1 MRSIWS
7 GYLSFGTILIPVRQY
22 AASGNLHVS
31 FHQVHKTDCGRVRY
45 KKVCEKDGEELK
57 PEDIIK
63 AYIVGGDC
71 LKFTDEELNVLKPF
85 SKKIMEILGLCNM
98 EEIPLAA
105 LSKPYYLGTDS
116 PKKGGAG
123 KSFLLLK
130 EAMIKS
136 SKVAVVKWVSRTNEY
151 LGMLQP
157 HGRGLLLKQLLYH
170 EQVKSMDEVEIL
182 EAEVDSELVDKGVKA
197 VEKMTF
203 KFDWTK
209 YTETYTHEVKE
220 LIEKKFLGEEL
231 EVTEFKLPETRSIEA
246 ELEKMLE
253 GK

>member
-7 GYLSFGTILIPVRQY
+7 GYLSFGSILIPVRQY

-45 KKVCEKDGEELK
+45 KKVCEKDGEELN

-63 AYIVGGDC
+63 AYIVGGEC
-71 LKFTDEELNVLKPF
+71 LKFTDEELDSLKPF
-85 SKKIMEILGLCNM
+85 STKIMEIVGFCYI
-98 EEIPLAA
+98 EEIPMEA
-105 LSKPYYLGTDS
+105 LNKPYYIGTDS

-130 EAMIKS
+130 EAMNKS
-136 SKVAVVKWVSRTNEY
+136 NKVAIVKWVSRTNEY

-157 HGRGLLLKQLLYH
+157 HEKGLLLKQLLYH
-170 EQVKSMDEVEIL
+170 EQVKPMEEVEVL
-182 EAEVDSELVDKGVKA
+182 DAEVEDELVDKGVRA
-197 VEKMTF
+197 IEKMTF
-203 KFDWTK
+203 KFDWSK
-209 YTETYTHEVKE
+209 YTETYTQEVKE
-220 LIEKKFLGEEL
+220 LVEKKFIGEEV
-231 EVTEFKLPETRSIEA
+231 EVDEFKIPETRSIEA

-253 GK
+253 E

>member
-7 GYLSFGTILIPVRQY
+7 GYLSFGTILIPVRSY
-22 AASGNLHVS
+22 AASANLHVS

-57 PEDIIK
+57 PDDIIK
-63 AYIVGGDC
+63 AYIIGGEC
-71 LKFTDEELNVLKPF
+71 LKFTDEELDALKPF
-85 SKKIMEILGLCNM
+85 STKIMEILGFCTK
-98 EEIPLAA
+98 EEIPVEA
-105 LSKPYYLGTDS
+105 LNKSYYIGTDS

-130 EAMIKS
+130 EAMLKS

-151 LGMLQP
+151 IGMIQP
-157 HGRGLLLKQLLYH
+157 HGNGLLLKQLLYH
-170 EQVKSMDEVEIL
+170 EQVRPMDEVEIL
-182 EAEVDSELVDKGVKA
+182 ESEVDDQLVNKGVQA

-203 KFDWTK
+203 NFDWTK
-209 YTETYTHEVKE
+209 YTETYTQEVKE
-220 LIEKKFLGEEL
+220 LVEKKFLGEEM

-253 GK
+253 E